1 MRYYTWVHVLH
12 ATLFC
17 VILTPQ
23 DIPRNLNVRSP
34 SSICCVVYL
43 IFGDHIALP
52 DLHFKCGLLWA
63 HTPIHWHEIVVTETI
78 THQGTLRVCHCCISP
93 VMHKSLKLPE
103 LHQDGFIVS
112 GDNCE

>member
-17 VILTPQ
+17 LILTGTPQ
-23 DIPRNLNVRSP
+23 DIPCNLNVRSP
-34 SSICCVVYL
+34 SSISCVIYL

-63 HTPIHWHEIVVTETI
+63 HTPIHWHEVVDNRNKFTS
-78 THQGTLRVCHCCISP
+78 RNKVCQCCSSP

-103 LHQDGFIVS
+103 L
-112 GDNCE
+112 